1 MGVCPWTRS
10 YQQRSSFQIYKS
22 DLRWPL
28 RGLPAHTVCFFIK
41 ASWRRFTRPLS
52 FHRLKSSCTT
62 LPTTLVQTTIRIK
75 KTMENFNLTMDLGF
89 APESLFETDQYVFG
103 DGPITTNENNLAN
116 TKTSKQHEAFDNFV
130 KGSVEDF
137 MDFELDLRSDSM
149 LSFFEMEQIKEVKPD
164 PQMTRPSVIMSK
176 PRQSM
181 QAQPILT
188 DIMADCGITS
198 NLPEYCVTDDS
209 NFSISSPS
217 SIHSDM
223 ELEKNQELIDEL
235 EEFFIKVD
243 GTPTIVDEKIEPL
256 SPPDSSPDQILSAL
270 TSGKVM
276 EDNNTL
282 TTSVVS
288 EDGQNVIIII
298 APNSPPECESF
309 LEPVSPTTQLQ
320 SPTSPTATNDSD
332 CSYDTDPE
340 WSPSPASNTSFATQL
355 FSPPEQTKLRKKY
368 ARSRPPQAPIG
379 PYPVE
384 KKERKKAQNRT
395 AAFRYREKKKSEQ
408 DVIDEELELL
418 ATKNNVLK
426 EKLMIEAGLGRYA
439 QTVRI

>member
-1 MGVCPWTRS
+1 
-10 YQQRSSFQIYKS
+10 
-22 DLRWPL
+22 
-28 RGLPAHTVCFFIK
+28 
-41 ASWRRFTRPLS
+41 
-52 FHRLKSSCTT
+52 
-62 LPTTLVQTTIRIK
+62 
-75 KTMENFNLTMDLGF
+75 MENFNLTMDLGF

-116 TKTSKQHEAFDNFV
+116 TKTSKQHGAFDNFV

-137 MDFELDLRSDSM
+137 MDFELDLSSDSM

-188 DIMADCGITS
+188 NIMADCGITN

-243 GTPTIVDEKIEPL
+243 GTPTIVDEKIEPV
-256 SPPDSSPDQILSAL
+256 SPPASSPDQILSAL

-282 TTSVVS
+282 TMEDLNNAYTTSVVS

-408 DVIDEELELL
+408 DVIDDELELL

-426 EKLMIEAGLGRYA
+426 DKLTEMETEFKYLKKLMIEAGLGRYA